1 MTDETGAKRRRNELK
16 PSICR
21 RSEHIMNAQQ
31 LKYVIEAW
39 KCGSISKAAGKLYI
53 TQPNLS
59 RTIRSIED
67 EYNITIF
74 ARGASGI
81 EVTPEGYAFLT
92 EAEKLA
98 GQWESFEERFRSR
111 AEKGLGFRIAVPRAS
126 YLSHA
131 FITTVNALD
140 DVKPFEITYYET
152 NNADII
158 NCVSR
163 LGYDLGI
170 LRFPVEFESTYKKE
184 LAEQQLTFRSIY
196 TFSYTVIMS
205 STHPMAGRKQIRL
218 SELVPYIAL
227 VHGDNHSVRFS
238 DNETDQLY
246 KIRQFSSRIT
256 IYDRGIQFEFLK
268 TIPGTFMLVSPMP
281 EEILKAYDLVQIK
294 LDRDDVGMFEDMLI
308 MQKNHIFSAFE
319 KDLLNNIFAEQ
330 KRDKALLL

>member
-1 MTDETGAKRRRNELK
+1 MKADRICAIICARGRIGAVTDETGAKSCRNKLK
-16 PSICR
+16 PSIFR
-21 RSEHIMNAQQ
+21 QLEHIMNAQQ

-74 ARGASGI
+74 ARGTSGI

-111 AEKGLGFRIAVPRAS
+111 AEKKGLGFRIAVPRAS

-140 DVKPFEITYYET
+140 NVKPFEITYYQT

-184 LAEQQLTFRSIY
+184 LAEQQ
-196 TFSYTVIMS
+196 
-205 STHPMAGRKQIRL
+205 AK
-218 SELVPYIAL
+218 
-227 VHGDNHSVRFS
+227 
-238 DNETDQLY
+238 
-246 KIRQFSSRIT
+246 
-256 IYDRGIQFEFLK
+256 
-268 TIPGTFMLVSPMP
+268 
-281 EEILKAYDLVQIK
+281 
-294 LDRDDVGMFEDMLI
+294 
-308 MQKNHIFSAFE
+308 
-319 KDLLNNIFAEQ
+319 EQ
-330 KRDKALLL
+330 KQADEKSA